1 MGWKLEQGV
10 FFGFFPCIAMAPK
23 QESFF
28 FFFFFFFL
36 AVPHGAQDLRFLTRD
51 PAGTPCIESSES

>member
-23 QESFF
+23 QESL
-28 FFFFFFFL
+28 FFFL
-36 AVPHGAQDLRFLTRD
+36 SVPHGAQDLRFLTRD
-51 PAGTPCIESSES
+51 PTGAPCIESSES

>member
-23 QESFF
+23 QESL
-28 FFFFFFFL
+28 FFFL
-36 AVPHGAQDLRFLTRD
+36 AVPHGAQDLRFLTGD
-51 PAGTPCIESSES
+51 PTGAPCIESSES

>member
-28 FFFFFFFL
+28 FFFFFWPGL
-36 AVPHGAQDLRFLTRD
+36 MVLRILD
-51 PAGTPCIESSES
+51 S